1 MKPFHFSARAL
12 TLCALFAASSV
23 ACRAAEP
30 PEAAKAP
37 LKTEAAPA
45 PLDWEKTGQTW
56 AFLGDSITHGGGYHQ
71 YVQLF
76 LSTRYPGRDFWTL
89 NAGRSGET
97 ASGALG
103 AGRVNFDLKPVAPDV
118 VFLHFGMNDVGW
130 TGYKGKASTGADWQ
144 VKRMDAFTKSM
155 TSLVKQV
162 QAIGATPIV
171 VAPTM
176 YDDTST
182 RQKFNL
188 KLRLGL
194 NDELGRY
201 GAWDREMARQN
212 GLAFV
217 DVHTPMTQ
225 LSETRQKQEADFA
238 LTRDRVHP
246 NDLGDEFFA
255 YQILKDLKPQPFV
268 YRVEIDAAKN
278 KAQAQGATVVS
289 HQASPQK
296 VSFTLNESAL
306 PFPLAKDDGG
316 FKSLVPFAEEFNQQ
330 ILRVSGLE
338 AGSYELRIDG
348 APVARTDATELAAG
362 LDLSANEK
370 TPQYQAAME
379 MRQLIFPEKRE
390 LERAVRDLSVMMID
404 IGPDKYNWETS
415 DEDALKAVAAWYES
429 KPNKS
434 GWNGYLNGQ
443 NRKWIP
449 RRAQTRARL
458 AEIRQQLAITPRESK
473 HSYEIA
479 RVAQ

>member
-1 MKPFHFSARAL
+1 MKRFFSRAL
-12 TLCALFAASSV
+12 MGALLVVSSV
-23 ACRAAEP
+23 SCRADEP
-30 PEAAKAP
+30 KTPPTAAQLQIQSAP
-37 LKTEAAPA
+37 I
-45 PLDWEKTGQTW
+45 DWEKTGQTW
-56 AFLGDSITHGGGYHQ
+56 AFLGDSITNSGGYHQ
-71 YVQLF
+71 YIQLF
-76 LSTRYPGRDFWTL
+76 LATRYPGRDFWTV
-89 NAGRSGET
+89 NAGRSGDKAE
-97 ASGALG
+97 GALG
-103 AGRVNFDLKPVAPDV
+103 DGRVDFDVKPFAPSV
-118 VFLHFGMNDVGW
+118 VFVHFGMNDVGW
-130 TGYKGKASTGADWQ
+130 TGYKGKNSTGADWQ
-144 VKRMDAFTKSM
+144 VKRMGAFTKSM
-155 TSLVKQV
+155 TSLVEEV
-162 QAIGATPIV
+162 RGIGATPVIV
-171 VAPTM
+171 SPTM

-201 GAWDREMARQN
+201 GAWGREMARQN
-212 GLAFV
+212 GLPFV

-246 NDLGDEFFA
+246 NDMGDEFFA
-255 YQILKDLKPQPFV
+255 YQILKELKPQPFV

-296 VSFTLNESAL
+296 AAFTLNESAL

-316 FKSLVPFAEEFNQQ
+316 FKSLVPFSEELNQQ
-330 ILRVSGLE
+330 TLRVSGLD
-338 AGSYELRIDG
+338 AGTYEIRIDG
-348 APVARTDATELAAG
+348 APVAVAEAKELAQG

-370 TPQYQAAME
+370 TPQYQAALKLRE
-379 MRQLIFPEKRE
+379 LILPEKME
-390 LERAVRDLSVMMID
+390 LERARRDMAVMMLN

-415 DEDALKAVAAWYES
+415 DEAALAELQKWHDS

-434 GWNGYLNGQ
+434 GWNGYLNSQ

-449 RRAQTRARL
+449 RRTEVKNRL
-458 AEIRQQLAITPRESK
+458 EEIRQQLAATPRESK